1 MNPTIVAIH
10 PGRISM
16 NFDWTS
22 ATCTLALTGPE
33 IAALVA
39 MGLCCLFVL
48 YLKFKGRLP
57 SDPGGSL

>member
-1 MNPTIVAIH
+1 
-10 PGRISM
+10 M